1 MAYNL
6 IKNRQRLIRTGAVAT
21 LVIVIAGGAFLLLER
36 SDNAVPADQAPEATA
51 SVAPPTVQQ
60 RTTLPGDPVVLT
72 DAESIQI
79 RGFITEAHRQAADGN
94 FSEAGAALQSADKL
108 VAGLP
113 ETAQARKEI
122 AEMATPQGRF
132 ATQLTRAR
140 LAIEHG
146 DNTAVEKALAEAERL
161 KPDAPE
167 IAALRQSLQ
176 VEQAKQAHRSERIA
190 ALLATMHAAIARHDL
205 AAAGSALNEAE
216 RIDIQDQSVHQA
228 RIELRRAQNA
238 AQ

>member
-1 MAYNL
+1 
-6 IKNRQRLIRTGAVAT
+6 
-21 LVIVIAGGAFLLLER
+21 
-36 SDNAVPADQAPEATA
+36 
-51 SVAPPTVQQ
+51 
-60 RTTLPGDPVVLT
+60 
-72 DAESIQI
+72 
-79 RGFITEAHRQAADGN
+79 
-94 FSEAGAALQSADKL
+94 
-108 VAGLP
+108 
-113 ETAQARKEI
+113 
-122 AEMATPQGRF
+122 MATPQGRL
-132 ATQLTRAR
+132 ATQITRAR

-146 DNTAVEKALAEAERL
+146 DNAAVEKALAEAERL

-167 IAALRQSLQ
+167 IAGLRQSLQ
-176 VEQAKQAHRSERIA
+176 AEQAKQARHREHIA